1 MSMYALLRNN
11 PLPTHKEME
20 SAFEGIIVKSIKGKT
35 PSCFIKTVL

>member
-20 SAFEGIIVKSIKGKT
+20 SAFEGRKGFTTSIV
-35 PSCFIKTVL
+35 